1 MNIEPVGTTLAVVA
15 IVASGVALLG
25 WKRAYW
31 ALSGLVLGGPFR
43 DFITRW
49 LNAHTDLSVAQVTA
63 IGRWWFAV
71 VATLL
76 VWLGGRIA
84 YRLWRERRIPKPEPV
99 DLLLALLLVLSL
111 LATVASSDLPA
122 AITSFRGYMQPLAVF
137 ALARAIGPSR
147 REFRFFIVLWLIVG
161 LLMAGLA
168 LWQATAWTEAD
179 YRAEGY
185 VRQDGELVAPYA
197 WSGGQRYLRPAST
210 VSGPNELGL
219 DMVLMLLL
227 AVVWLLSVRRSR
239 STLALAFLAML
250 FTAGLGVSASRSALL
265 AFVAATVPFVL
276 CWPLPPGQ
284 SCVGCEG
291 TGPSRIGPK
300 ALAPRHG
307 SASRSALLAFVVATV
322 AMAFLYW
329 DAIVNRLQ
337 SAEGRSRNRF
347 LLALAA
353 AVALVAVLL
362 GGSGLITLG
371 IETVRSFAQQYHY
384 LDSIEAIRYLA
395 AHPAGVGMG
404 LVEPKGA
411 LALIEAGGTY
421 HVEGSLFQIAMEMGI
436 WGLAAWLAFWG
447 VALARIYRNF
457 QALNSVHLRVIT
469 GAAFAGWLGSL
480 VAFLFLP
487 LMQSISLM
495 VWLWFLLGVG
505 YQSKSFEAAWEAER
519 PAAVES

>member
-137 ALARAIGPSR
+137 VLARAIGPSR

-265 AFVAATVPFVL
+265 AFV
-276 CWPLPPGQ
+276 
-284 SCVGCEG
+284 
-291 TGPSRIGPK
+291 
-300 ALAPRHG
+300 
-307 SASRSALLAFVVATV
+307 VATV

-329 DAIVNRLQ
+329 DAIVNRLR
-337 SAEGRSRNRF
+337 SAEGRSRDRF

-505 YQSKSFEAAWEAER
+505 YQGKSFEAAWEAER

>member
-137 ALARAIGPSR
+137 VLARAIGPSR

-250 FTAGLGVSASRSALL
+250 FTAGLGV
-265 AFVAATVPFVL
+265 
-276 CWPLPPGQ
+276 
-284 SCVGCEG
+284 
-291 TGPSRIGPK
+291 
-300 ALAPRHG
+300 

>member
-265 AFVAATVPFVL
+265 AFV
-276 CWPLPPGQ
+276 
-284 SCVGCEG
+284 
-291 TGPSRIGPK
+291 
-300 ALAPRHG
+300 
-307 SASRSALLAFVVATV
+307 VATV

>member
-15 IVASGVALLG
+15 IVASGVVLLG

-137 ALARAIGPSR
+137 VLARAIGPSR

-265 AFVAATVPFVL
+265 AFV
-276 CWPLPPGQ
+276 
-284 SCVGCEG
+284 
-291 TGPSRIGPK
+291 
-300 ALAPRHG
+300 
-307 SASRSALLAFVVATV
+307 VATV

-329 DAIVNRLQ
+329 DAIVNRLR
-337 SAEGRSRNRF
+337 SAEGRSRDRF

>member
-15 IVASGVALLG
+15 IVASGVVLLG

-49 LNAHTDLSVAQVTA
+49 LNAHTDLSVAKVTA

-137 ALARAIGPSR
+137 VLARAIGPSR
-147 REFRFFIVLWLIVG
+147 REVRFFIVLWLIVG

-227 AVVWLLSVRRSR
+227 AGVWLLSVRRSR

-265 AFVAATVPFVL
+265 AFV
-276 CWPLPPGQ
+276 
-284 SCVGCEG
+284 
-291 TGPSRIGPK
+291 
-300 ALAPRHG
+300 
-307 SASRSALLAFVVATV
+307 VATV

-329 DAIVNRLQ
+329 DAIVNRLR
-337 SAEGRSRNRF
+337 SAEGRSRDRF

-457 QALNSVHLRVIT
+457 QSLNNVHLRVIA

-505 YQSKSFEAAWEAER
+505 YQSKSFEAAWEAEL